1 VQGGAAHWE
10 GGGGMGGGGMGGGGM
25 GGGGMGGGMSPSPL
39 GGLVQ
44 NPYAGEGHYL
54 GGGGMGGMGG
64 GGYLGEGPMP
74 YGGEAGY
81 RHGGLLGGSGG
92 LFTSEHMTQ
101 LRREQ
106 EGPTPTRRRETS
118 RDEQRSA
125 EIGRDW
131 SCGPHADAP
140 GPFLAR
146 RPLLSLLLRSPS
158 AGPCRTGKH
167 RWHMLEA

>member
-1 VQGGAAHWE
+1 
-10 GGGGMGGGGMGGGGM
+10 M

-106 EGPTPTRRRETS
+106 EGPTPTRRPNLELNIDGYS
-118 RDEQRSA
+118 
-125 EIGRDW
+125 
-131 SCGPHADAP
+131 
-140 GPFLAR
+140 
-146 RPLLSLLLRSPS
+146 LSTTKLGVSVLVP
-158 AGPCRTGKH
+158 TGKRAVTIEKPH
-167 RWHMLEA
+167 DEPAA